1 MRTSELNWTNKN
13 INPNKVTA
21 LNDDVEV
28 KVIEIDDEK
37 DAFLSVSN
45 SVKKTLG
52 LILNITTIKEIFLIV
67 RLNL

>member
-1 MRTSELNWTNKN
+1 MTRKFYQKLGPYNKEGEEGKN

-37 DAFLSVSN
+37 RRVSLS
-45 SVKKTLG
+45 
-52 LILNITTIKEIFLIV
+52 IKQCQDCLLYTSPSP
-67 RLNL
+67 RDP

>member
-1 MRTSELNWTNKN
+1 MR
-13 INPNKVTA
+13 
-21 LNDDVEV
+21 VEV

-37 DAFLSVSN
+37 DAFLSVLN